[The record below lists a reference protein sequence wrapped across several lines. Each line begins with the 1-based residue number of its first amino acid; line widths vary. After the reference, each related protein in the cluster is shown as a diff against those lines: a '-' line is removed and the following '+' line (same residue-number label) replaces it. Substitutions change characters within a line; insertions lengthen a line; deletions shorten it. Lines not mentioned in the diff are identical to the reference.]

1 MIAFI
6 KGKVIRH
13 NTDSVILENHG
24 IGYQVFMSNPMNLKA
39 DEEVLI
45 HIYEHLREDAH
56 ILFGFSTI
64 AEHDL
69 FIRLISVKGI
79 GPKTAINA
87 LSVGGSNRIIEA
99 IETNDATYLKT
110 LPGIGNKAASQIVLD
125 LKGKLID
132 SKDVATIK
140 TNVQLNDAM
149 EALKALGY
157 KPVEI
162 NRVIKTLSKEPQK
175 SVDEYVKIALS
186 LLIKNKGV

>member
-6 KGKVIRH
+6 RGKVIRH
-13 NTDSVILENHG
+13 NTDNVILENHG
-24 IGYQVFMSNPMNLKA
+24 IGYQVFMSNPMNLKI

-87 LSVGGSNRIIEA
+87 LSVGGSDRIIEA

-132 SKDVATIK
+132 SKDEVKIK

-149 EALKALGY
+149 EALKSLGY

-162 NRVIKTLSKEPQK
+162 NRVIKKLSKEPQK